1 MRAADTRAQSNC
13 KENRTM
19 SDTTTETTAKQLT
32 SAIREHHRALA
43 TTLES
48 FASDIESL
56 EASEERD
63 VAGLATLLD
72 AVTSFLSGEL
82 MPHAQGEERT
92 LYPALDP
99 ILRAHGRPTATM
111 SIDHE
116 YLGQHA
122 QQIAALAN
130 QLRSADASQRATLTR
145 QLQREVIQLQG
156 LFRVH
161 LAKEERVYLPLIDEV
176 VTDGDQQALLAA
188 LHAEA
193 EEAAAPQQAPE
204 AMDVRSLPPMRRHE
218 VIFERFDA
226 LTAGES
232 FILVNDHDPKP
243 LRYQLVAEYPG
254 ELLWEYLEQGPE
266 VWRVRMGKVS

>member
-1 MRAADTRAQSNC
+1 
-13 KENRTM
+13 M
-19 SDTTTETTAKQLT
+19 SDTTTKTSAKQLT

-43 TTLES
+43 TTLDS
-48 FASDIESL
+48 FTSDIESL
-56 EASEERD
+56 EASETRD

-72 AVTSFLSGEL
+72 EVTKFLSGEL

-99 ILRAHGRPTATM
+99 ILRKHGRPTATM

-116 YLGQHA
+116 YLGQHV
-122 QQIAALAN
+122 QQITALAN
-130 QLRSADASQRATLTR
+130 QLRSADATKRAALTR
-145 QLQREVIQLQG
+145 QLQREAIQLQG
-156 LFRVH
+156 LFHVH
-161 LAKEERVYLPLIDEV
+161 LAKEERVYLPVIDEV

-193 EEAAAPQQAPE
+193 EEAAAPQQTQNPL
-204 AMDVRSLPPMRRHE
+204 DVRSLPPMRRHE
-218 VIFERFDA
+218 VIFEQFNA

-232 FILVNDHDPKP
+232 FVLVNDHDPKP

-254 ELLWEYLEQGPE
+254 DLLWEYLEQGPE